1 MTTGRINQVTTL
13 GRNIQRLSYGLL
25 VFLFGF
31 LTNVEWIT
39 LRPPLAPA
47 KRCSESRVQ
56 AESRLANWE
65 CSRTRSFFPFP
76 SEEEEDEEG
85 ERLSAR
91 IRPLSQTHDCASR
104 NRTDFSSFAA
114 FIKTALCL
122 FPPKH
127 GRSAAESG
135 QARSSPIQ
143 HVFGSGHFLSVADR
157 KSVV

>member
-31 LTNVEWIT
+31 LLFEWIT

-65 CSRTRSFFPFP
+65 CSRTRSFLP
-76 SEEEEDEEG
+76 SLPKKKKKKKESDSRPG
-85 ERLSAR
+85 FAHCHKHTIAPRVIAQTFRPLPPLSRRLSVCFR
-91 IRPLSQTHDCASR
+91 LNTVGRQLNLGRPDPLQSNT
-104 NRTDFSSFAA
+104 SS
-114 FIKTALCL
+114 ALVIFFL
-122 FPPKH
+122 LQI
-127 GRSAAESG
+127 GRA
-135 QARSSPIQ
+135 
-143 HVFGSGHFLSVADR
+143 HV
-157 KSVV
+157 